1 MWTLWNRFNS
11 LLYNKHSFLMIKN
24 HGSKGLLKWLE
35 KVWLLTVT
43 KLGKKTRISLK
54 DDNSRQ
60 TVAHPCNGR
69 QIGQHEMN
77 F

>member
-1 MWTLWNRFNS
+1 MALKDCSNDLKKYDYS
-11 LLYNKHSFLMIKN
+11 LF
-24 HGSKGLLKWLE
+24 
-35 KVWLLTVT
+35 T

-54 DDNSRQ
+54 DNSRQ

>member
-1 MWTLWNRFNS
+1 MTTHCLQNW
-11 LLYNKHSFLMIKN
+11 
-24 HGSKGLLKWLE
+24 E
-35 KVWLLTVT
+35 
-43 KLGKKTRISLK
+43 KKTRISLK